1 MSLITI
7 TSSFGSG
14 GEKIAKEV
22 SEQLG
27 IELFDDH
34 KVQERALSMGIS
46 SKELEG
52 IDEKAPRLFDRLFTN
67 KPAVYLDLLGSVI
80 FDIASEG
87 EGLIVGH
94 GAQVFLEDFNCALHV
109 LIHAPEE
116 TRSKTMSEEQ
126 NITAEAAMQ
135 LVHKMDKRLGDFV
148 QYAFNRDWK
157 DSSGYDLV
165 INLEKL
171 GTDWAVKLIS
181 DLAGSEEVKT
191 CSIKAIEE
199 MESSSLKRKIDAAII
214 KNNHSTIYPDF
225 VVEVTGGGKVHLSG
239 LMFSNDELEKV
250 IRVIK
255 NVPGV
260 TEVTSEIVIVPS
272 SYGA

>member
-27 IELFDDH
+27 IELYDDH
-34 KVQERALSMGIS
+34 KIQERALSMGIT
-46 SKELEG
+46 SKDLAG

-67 KPAVYLDLLGSVI
+67 KPTLYLDLLGSVI

-94 GAQVFLEDFNCALHV
+94 GAQVFLEDFHCALHV
-109 LIHAPEE
+109 LIHTPEE
-116 TRSKTMSEEQ
+116 TRGKWLSKEQ
-126 NITAEAAMQ
+126 DITEEAAIQ
-135 LVHKMDKRLGDFV
+135 LVHKMDKRLKDFV

-171 GTDWAVKLIS
+171 SPDWAVKLILN
-181 DLAGSEEVKT
+181 LAGSEEIKT
-191 CSIKAIEE
+191 CSLKAVEE
-199 MESSSLKRKIDAAII
+199 MESSSLKRKVDAAII
-214 KNNHSTIYPDF
+214 KSNFSDF
-225 VVEVTGGGKVHLSG
+225 YTSFVEITGGGKVHLSG
-239 LMFSNDELEKV
+239 VIYSKEELEEMIKV
-250 IRVIK
+250 IK
-255 NVPGV
+255 SVPGV
-260 TEVTSEIVIVPS
+260 NEVTSEIVIMPI
-272 SYGA
+272 SYDT